1 VEKGG
6 EDLGFVCNWFAY
18 EEGPNECYLFEDC
31 RNESPDSYVMY
42 SVGAGD
48 DAGDDQGGD
57 DQGGDDELDAA
68 ANVSGMSSAVIVMA
82 ITLLVALF

>member
-1 VEKGG
+1 
-6 EDLGFVCNWFAY
+6 
-18 EEGPNECYLFEDC
+18 
-31 RNESPDSYVMY
+31 MY